1 MSESKK
7 IILLSE
13 ILEVIFN
20 IKELSIEVLKVQKKR
35 KYKNKESQCYL
46 KKWYA
51 FNLGNYFRKINWHLK
66 RYKHVLDLVSKPIN
80 PEMSFLEITE
90 EIVNETQSLILEN
103 ISINKIENYL
113 ADLRTYISVLADFD
127 Y

>member
-1 MSESKK
+1 MTESKK

-13 ILEVIFN
+13 ILEVIFD
-20 IKELSIEVLKVQKKR
+20 IKDLSIEVLKVQKKK

-51 FNLGNYFRKINWHLK
+51 FNLGNYFKKISWYLK
-66 RYKHVLDLVSKPIN
+66 KNKHVLDLVSKPIN
-80 PEMSFLEITE
+80 TKLSFLEITE
-90 EIVNETQSLILEN
+90 EIIDETQLLILET

-113 ADLRTYISVLADFD
+113 ADLRTYISVLAGFE

>member
-51 FNLGNYFRKINWHLK
+51 FNLGNYFRKINWYLK
-66 RYKHVLDLVSKPIN
+66 RYEHVLDLVSKPIN